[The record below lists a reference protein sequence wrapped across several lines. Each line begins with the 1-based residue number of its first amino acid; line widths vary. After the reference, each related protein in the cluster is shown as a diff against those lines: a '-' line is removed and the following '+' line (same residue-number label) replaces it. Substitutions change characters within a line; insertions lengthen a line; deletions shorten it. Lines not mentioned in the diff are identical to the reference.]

1 MLRKRAVKEVDQ
13 APQQVAVKPHTPVE
27 HVQQAAQL
35 VEAAAEDVSEAGVPP
50 GEQLSA
56 PQSPAIVPL
65 QPPLLF
71 L

>member
-13 APQQVAVKPHTPVE
+13 APQRVAAEPHTPVE
-27 HVQQAAQL
+27 HVQLAAQL
-35 VEAAAEDVSEAGVPP
+35 VEAAAEDVPEAGWPP
-50 GEQLSA
+50 GEQLAA
-56 PQSPAIVPL
+56 PQSPALAPL